1 MGCGL
6 FGETMPGPGVG
17 PNTSVGGLH
26 IDATLGIYLSKYPRA
41 TDGPV
46 TGLSVK
52 TTEEKT
58 LLTEPWVTD
67 APEEGDTGRRA

>member
-26 IDATLGIYLSKYPRA
+26 IAATLGIYYS
-41 TDGPV
+41 
-46 TGLSVK
+46 
-52 TTEEKT
+52 
-58 LLTEPWVTD
+58 
-67 APEEGDTGRRA
+67 

>member
-1 MGCGL
+1 MGFGL

-26 IDATLGIYLSKYPRA
+26 VDATLGIYLSKYPRA

-46 TGLSVK
+46 TGLGVK
-52 TTEEKT
+52 TTEEKA
-58 LLTEPWVTD
+58 LLTEAWVTD
-67 APEEGDTGRRA
+67 TPEEGDTGRRA